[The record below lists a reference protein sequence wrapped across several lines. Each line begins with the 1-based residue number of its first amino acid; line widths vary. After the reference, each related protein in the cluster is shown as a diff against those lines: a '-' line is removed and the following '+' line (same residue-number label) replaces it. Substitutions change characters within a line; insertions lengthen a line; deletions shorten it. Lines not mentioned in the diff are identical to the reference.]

1 MRSITQ
7 RLREDKSEMTP
18 LLSALMIVFVSFLIM
33 SNVLANRMVQLGP
46 FSLDAGNLTFPITYI
61 LSDLFSEVY
70 GYKWS
75 RRVTIY
81 ATVLNLVFV
90 VFIKLGCILPYPD
103 YFDPSNFSIA
113 LNGSTRI
120 VIASTISYYL
130 GDLFNDNVFR
140 KMKGNS
146 KEIKGFGA
154 RALLSSLVGECVDS
168 TVFCLG
174 AFLFTV
180 PVSEMPGMIMI
191 NIIAKTGYEVVIF
204 PLTYLVTK
212 KVKEIEGKL

>member
-1 MRSITQ
+1 MSKFQQ
-7 RLREDKSEMTP
+7 RLAEDKSEMTP

-33 SNVLANRMVQLGP
+33 SNVLANRMVRIGP

-81 ATVLNLVFV
+81 ATILNLIFV
-90 VFIKLGCILPYPD
+90 VFIKIGCILPYPD

-130 GDLFNDNVFR
+130 GDLFNDKVFK

-168 TVFCLG
+168 TIFCLG
-174 AFLFTV
+174 AFAFV
-180 PVSEMPGMIMI
+180 IPISEMPGMIII
-191 NIIAKTGYEVVIF
+191 NIIAKTGYEVIIF
-204 PLTYLVTK
+204 PVTYLVTK
-212 KVKEIEGKL
+212 KVKMMESL

>member
-1 MRSITQ
+1 MSKFQQ
-7 RLREDKSEMTP
+7 RLAEDKSEMTP

-33 SNVLANRMVQLGP
+33 SNVLANRMVQIGP
-46 FSLDAGNLTFPITYI
+46 FSIDAGTLTFPITYI

-81 ATVLNLVFV
+81 ATTLNLIFV
-90 VFIKLGCILPYPD
+90 VFIKIGCILPYPD

-130 GDLFNDNVFR
+130 GDLFNDKVFK

-168 TVFCLG
+168 TIFCLG
-174 AFLFTV
+174 AFAFV
-180 PVSEMPGMIMI
+180 IPISEMPGMIII
-191 NIIAKTGYEVVIF
+191 NIIAKTGYEVIIF
-204 PLTYLVTK
+204 PVTYLVTK
-212 KVKEIEGKL
+212 KVKMMESL